1 MRISDW
7 SSDVCSS
14 DLHDAQR
21 LVDAHEVG
29 EARLAVAPESARP
42 PRLPAPITAQ
52 RQVEQRRRLLVGQPP
67 EAEEVDRGAENRRRL
82 GVGNRR
88 RAEIPGRGVDRPQL
102 RHGFSVMALNRIIT
116 AKWHKKRITAVNQ
129 GNYAA
134 QQGFYT

>member
-14 DLHDAQR
+14 DLEGLVGRRNPGIAALRLAKHDAQR

-67 EAEEVDRGAENRRRL
+67 EAEEVDRGERKSTRL
-82 GVGNRR
+82 NS
-88 RAEIPGRGVDRPQL
+88 
-102 RHGFSVMALNRIIT
+102 RHQCGTR
-116 AKWHKKRITAVNQ
+116 
-129 GNYAA
+129 
-134 QQGFYT
+134 

>member
-52 RQVEQRRRLLVGQPP
+52 PQVAQRRRLLVGQPP
-67 EAEEVDRGAENRRRL
+67 EAEEVDTGAENRSPL

-88 RAEIPGRGVDRPQL
+88 RRSIPGRGVARQPLRP
-102 RHGFSVMALNRIIT
+102 GFLFIALNRIIT
-116 AKWHKKRITAVNQ
+116 STLQ
-129 GNYAA
+129 
-134 QQGFYT
+134 